1 MLIRFISKALE
12 QVLIIY
18 NSFYLSDIRRN
29 QKKEINSNNL
39 EKQILPKEIDKK
51 LLINEKP

>member
-29 QKKEINSNNL
+29 QKKEINSNIV
-39 EKQILPKEIDKK
+39 EKQITPKEIDKK
-51 LLINEKP
+51 L